1 MPGQTTRTVAAREAA
16 EMLGISVPTLYA
28 YVSRGLLRSEPGAE
42 GARARRYRLED
53 IEALRARKEYRREPA
68 RAAGAALDFGM
79 PVLDSAITLIE
90 DGRLF
95 YRGCDVTA
103 LAQAHSFEEV
113 AALLWTG
120 EFATGALF
128 ENAGSAAP
136 RYPVIPSGNLAGPI
150 ELYQATL
157 ALAASDDLAAHQYTP
172 GAVARTGARILLLLT
187 QATIQG
193 TAQATIQA
201 SGDQRADRSIAA
213 TLQRAWA
220 PEHAEAAAL
229 LSAALILCADHELNV
244 SAFTARCVASA
255 GATPYAVVIAALSAL
270 GGYKHGG
277 HTAQTAALLA
287 AAMGGVRATVAGY
300 LRGGAT
306 IPGFGHVLYPEG
318 DPRARHLL
326 ALLNQ
331 HDPNAASV
339 QAANELCAAVYDALG
354 LHPTIDF
361 ALAALAAALAAP
373 PHSPLALFALG
384 RTAGWIAHAGEQY
397 ALDQLIRPRARYVGE
412 RVNG

>member
-157 ALAASDDLAAHQYTP
+157 ALAAGIALAQ
-172 GAVARTGARILLLLT
+172 GLSLQRSLL
-187 QATIQG
+187 AMG
-193 TAQATIQA
+193 
-201 SGDQRADRSIAA
+201 IAA
-213 TLQRAWA
+213 VTMLFSVVGDLSISMLKRYRGVKDSSHLL
-220 PEHAEAAAL
+220 PGHGGLLDRLDSICAAAPWF
-229 LSAALILCADHELNV
+229 AWVMLCSSQQVD
-244 SAFTARCVASA
+244 
-255 GATPYAVVIAALSAL
+255 G
-270 GGYKHGG
+270 
-277 HTAQTAALLA
+277 
-287 AAMGGVRATVAGY
+287 
-300 LRGGAT
+300 
-306 IPGFGHVLYPEG
+306 
-318 DPRARHLL
+318 
-326 ALLNQ
+326 
-331 HDPNAASV
+331 
-339 QAANELCAAVYDALG
+339 
-354 LHPTIDF
+354 
-361 ALAALAAALAAP
+361 
-373 PHSPLALFALG
+373 
-384 RTAGWIAHAGEQY
+384 
-397 ALDQLIRPRARYVGE
+397 
-412 RVNG
+412 

>member
-1 MPGQTTRTVAAREAA
+1 MPGQTTQTVAAREAA

-95 YRGCDVTA
+95 YRGYDVTA
-103 LAQAHSFEEV
+103 LALAHSFEEV

-120 EFATGALF
+120 EFAAGALF

-136 RYPVIPSGNLAGPI
+136 HAIGEPADNLAGPI
-150 ELYQATL
+150 ELYQAAL
-157 ALAASDDLAAHQYTP
+157 ALAASDDLAAHQHTS

-187 QATIQG
+187 QAT
-193 TAQATIQA
+193 TQAAIQA
-201 SGDQRADRSIAA
+201 SRDQMAERSIAA

-287 AAMGGVRATVAGY
+287 AAMGGVRVTVAGY

-331 HDPNAASV
+331 YDPNGASV

-361 ALAALAAALAAP
+361 ALAALAAALDAP

-412 RVNG
+412 KVRG